1 MNRYVLQLMSLLAF
15 FFFFGNSFY
24 AQPHKDPKV
33 LQVVSAQDTI
43 TLDGKLNETDWLR
56 RFDYLVFGQ
65 AAKPGDVEYTVTKG
79 IVVDKPTTDS
89 SYTKVKFLHRGLDLY
104 ISLFSNDKSIC
115 RRTIGWEGDGMFMKM
130 KDSKGNPQEF
140 KLYWNQAGPGTAIHV
155 ENPNLYPNSAVGAGI
170 PYGPVNAYPAQDTG
184 YAAEMIIHLDQLGY
198 TDPYGDIQVL
208 INIFDPDNYTDTST
222 VPAQYF
228 KSWWGSEW
236 GVNQGGKDSTEW
248 RILRLSDPPE
258 KNAILTGTTITLDG
272 KLDEPFWAYAEYV
285 MIGDKSN
292 SSTGGYY
299 MQWGDTNNV
308 YRPVTMSKV
317 MFAHK
322 GTDLYVGVQS
332 DDKSVSKWS
341 PGWEADGMFL
351 WMTNK
356 GQIPAPAQRMEIK
369 NMYFKDSV
377 GAHTDFQLSATV
389 PNGAAEGV
397 SFEPV
402 GTITGSETGGPDK
415 GYSLET
421 VIHTDLFGYKDGDTV
436 KLSICMW
443 DMQYGEASAYS
454 KDTSDYAPHWWGTQW
469 VDNTFEKYFLYRG
482 VVLSSNP
489 VGVEEPG
496 KALPNVFKLD
506 QNYPNPFNPSTV
518 IKYSLPENSFV
529 TLKVFDALGRQVAS
543 LVNGQQTKGA
553 HTVMFNA
560 SGLSSGI
567 YFYQLNARGFSQVRK
582 MMVIR

>member
-1 MNRYVLQLMSLLAF
+1 
-15 FFFFGNSFY
+15 
-24 AQPHKDPKV
+24 
-33 LQVVSAQDTI
+33 
-43 TLDGKLNETDWLR
+43 
-56 RFDYLVFGQ
+56 
-65 AAKPGDVEYTVTKG
+65 
-79 IVVDKPTTDS
+79 
-89 SYTKVKFLHRGLDLY
+89 
-104 ISLFSNDKSIC
+104 
-115 RRTIGWEGDGMFMKM
+115 
-130 KDSKGNPQEF
+130 
-140 KLYWNQAGPGTAIHV
+140 
-155 ENPNLYPNSAVGAGI
+155 
-170 PYGPVNAYPAQDTG
+170 
-184 YAAEMIIHLDQLGY
+184 
-198 TDPYGDIQVL
+198 QVL
-208 INIFDPDNYTDTST
+208 VNIFDPDNYTDTST

-236 GVNQGGKDSTEW
+236 GVNLGGKDSTEW

-258 KNAILTGTTITLDG
+258 KNAILTGSTITLDG
-272 KLDEPFWAYAEYV
+272 KLDEPFWAYAESV
-285 MIGDKSN
+285 TIGEKSN

-299 MQWGDTNNV
+299 MQWSDTNNV
-308 YRPVTMSKV
+308 YRPKTMSQVK
-317 MFAHK
+317 FAHK

-332 DDKSVSKWS
+332 DDKSVCKWS

-389 PNGAAEGV
+389 PNGAAEGA

-402 GTITGSETGGPDK
+402 GTITASETGGPDK

-469 VDNTFEKYFLYRG
+469 ADNTFEKYFLYRG
-482 VVLSSNP
+482 VILSSNP
-489 VGVEEPG
+489 VGVEESE
-496 KALPNVFKLD
+496 KVLPKVFKLD

-543 LVNGQQTKGA
+543 LVNSQQTKGV

-567 YFYQLNARGFSQVRK
+567 YFYQLNARDFSQVKK